1 MGLRLGREGR
11 HADPAAAA
19 RRLARLLLLLL
30 LHARPL
36 ASAHFRFC
44 ARSA

>member
-30 LHARPL
+30 HARPL
-36 ASAHFRFC
+36 VSAHFRFG